1 MKMESLVEV
10 EHNENDEKP
19 KGLTKMDLKAL
30 KRADMIAFHLSEIEA
45 IKEIHNDPF
54 ETEKRY
60 SIPVE
65 YKADGDVKKAFHM
78 KFAPKM
84 DMAWQTIV
92 SLLRVGD
99 VIILDWKKGALTN
112 DLLRKAGLVEDAL
125 YLHVRR
131 KGKPKYT
138 FLVDTQTGRAA
149 NGGMVR

>member
-1 MKMESLVEV
+1 MEGLVEV
-10 EHNENDEKP
+10 EHSNDEKP

-65 YKADGDVKKAFHM
+65 YKTDGDIKEAFHM
-78 KFAPKM
+78 KFPAKM

-99 VIILDWKKGALTN
+99 EIILDWKKGAWTN
-112 DLLRKAGLVEDAL
+112 DLLREAGLVEDAL
-125 YLHVRR
+125 FLHVRR
-131 KGKPKYT
+131 KGKLKYS
-138 FLVDTQTGRAA
+138 FLVDTQTGRAT

>member
-1 MKMESLVEV
+1 MESLVEV

-54 ETEKRY
+54 ETERKY

-65 YKADGDVKKAFHM
+65 HKTDGNVKRAFHLN
-78 KFAPKM
+78 FGARV

-99 VIILDWKKGALTN
+99 EIILDWKKGAKTN

-138 FLVDTQTGRAA
+138 FLLHTQTGRAT
-149 NGGMVR
+149 NGGMVQ

>member
-1 MKMESLVEV
+1 MKIDSLLEI
-10 EHNENDEKP
+10 EHNDNEKP
-19 KGLTKMDLKAL
+19 KGLTKMELKAL
-30 KRADMIAFHLSEIEA
+30 KRADMIVFRLNEIEA

-60 SIPVE
+60 SIAVE
-65 YKADGDVKKAFHM
+65 YKTDGNIKEAFHM
-78 KFAPKM
+78 KFGPKV

-99 VIILDWKKGALTN
+99 EIILDWKKEAWTN

-125 YLHVRR
+125 FLHVRR
-131 KGKPKYT
+131 KGKVKYT
-138 FLVDTQTGRAA
+138 FLVDTQTGRAT

>member
-1 MKMESLVEV
+1 MNSLVEA
-10 EHNENDEKP
+10 EHNDNEKT

-30 KRADMIAFHLSEIEA
+30 KRADMIVFRLNEIEA
-45 IKEIHNDPF
+45 QKEIHNDPF

-65 YKADGDVKKAFHM
+65 YKTDDDVKEAFHM
-78 KFAPKM
+78 NFGAKV

-99 VIILDWKKGALTN
+99 EIILDWKKGAWTN

-125 YLHVRR
+125 FLHVRR
-131 KGKPKYT
+131 KGKVKYT
-138 FLVDTQTGRAA
+138 FLVDTQTGRAT

>member
-1 MKMESLVEV
+1 MNSLVEV
-10 EHNENDEKP
+10 EHNDNEKP

-65 YKADGDVKKAFHM
+65 CKKDGDIKEAFHM
-78 KFAPKM
+78 KFSAKV

-99 VIILDWKKGALTN
+99 EIILDWKKGAWTN
-112 DLLRKAGLVEDAL
+112 DLLREAGLVEDAL
-125 YLHVRR
+125 FLHVRR
-131 KGKPKYT
+131 KGKVKYT
-138 FLVDTQTGRAA
+138 FLVDTQTGRAT